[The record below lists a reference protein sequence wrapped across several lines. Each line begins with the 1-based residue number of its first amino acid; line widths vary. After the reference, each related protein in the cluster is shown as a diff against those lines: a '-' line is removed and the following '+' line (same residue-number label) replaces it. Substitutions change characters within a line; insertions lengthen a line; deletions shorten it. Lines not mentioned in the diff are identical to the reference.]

1 MVLFIARVVF
11 IDFYSLLLLPFMP
24 FGHDQ
29 QIYTDIDT
37 TPLRTGQTGADKKFK
52 RSKFQTSTINKV

>member
-1 MVLFIARVVF
+1 MALFIARVVF

-37 TPLRTGQTGADKKFK
+37 TQDQSALIKNANVQSSRLAQ
-52 RSKFQTSTINKV
+52 